1 MLVLSGMVIVIT
13 AQIFDLFA
21 GIRIG
26 DFFKGGEIIE
36 DYIISDEEEILRL
49 IYSPY
54 LNILCLLFAFI
65 LLNFRE
71 KVLKYGYLGLITA
84 ICFLS
89 IFLSATRGWIV
100 SYVLM
105 ISIFMIYYS
114 KNLRKIFGVMFII
127 FVFVF
132 TVYTFIPNIQ
142 IQTAKVL
149 GRLESLELVVR
160 GDITAGGTL
169 SRVTVRAPRVWQ
181 KFLDSPIWGYGISD
195 FYYKYSDAHVGHHNI
210 LLQTGLVGYFL
221 FLYFWFN
228 SNYLIFSVSRN
239 LRPNNKYHA
248 VLSVFFIVFLGFFVI
263 HSTSTQMFGFTE
275 IGGDHVGKIFL
286 LAMYY
291 TSLDFYL
298 KKSLQEEKELG
309 FVAKNKLKDPL
320 SVQQA

>member
-1 MLVLSGMVIVIT
+1 MVVVIT

-26 DFFKGGEIIE
+26 DFLKGGQIIE
-36 DYIISDEEEILRL
+36 DYVISAEEEILRL

-54 LNILCLLFAFI
+54 LNIVSLLFTFI

-71 KVLKYGYLGLITA
+71 QVLKYGYLGLIMA

-100 SYVLM
+100 GYVLM
-105 ISIFMIYYS
+105 ISIFMVSYS
-114 KNLRKIFGVMFII
+114 KNLRRIFGVIFII

-142 IQTAKVL
+142 IQTSKVL
-149 GRLESLELVVR
+149 NRLESLEMVVK

-169 SRVTVRAPRVWQ
+169 SRVTVRAPRTWQ
-181 KFLDSPIWGYGISD
+181 RFLESPIWGHGISD
-195 FYYKYSDAHVGHHNI
+195 YYYKYSDAHVGHHNI

-228 SNYLIFSVSRN
+228 SNYMIFSVSRN
-239 LRPNNKYHA
+239 LGPYNKYQP

-286 LAMYY
+286 LALYY

-298 KKSLQEEKELG
+298 KRSLQEETRSGLLLQEKTNG
-309 FVAKNKLKDPL
+309 
-320 SVQQA
+320 S